1 MKSLVLTVG
10 IFAVF
15 SSIADA
21 ALNGKRNGRFFL
33 VSTSTST
40 LTTTTICYVAVTS
53 PTTCGRKKRSIDGT
67 EIEDLEIDP
76 NRISPSA
83 LENEEEDDELISS
96 SMKDEEIKP
105 RDPRFLLFWATS
117 TTTST
122 SYSSTSTLATLDCTP
137 TSYSLSAC
145 G

>member
-1 MKSLVLTVG
+1 MGYISLLVTESTPSDMKSLVLTVG

-67 EIEDLEIDP
+67 EIEDLE
-76 NRISPSA
+76 
-83 LENEEEDDELISS
+83 
-96 SMKDEEIKP
+96 

-117 TTTST
+117 TTTTT

-137 TSYSLSAC
+137 T
-145 G
+145 

>member
-1 MKSLVLTVG
+1 MH
-10 IFAVF
+10 
-15 SSIADA
+15 
-21 ALNGKRNGRFFL
+21 NFFF
-33 VSTSTST
+33 
-40 LTTTTICYVAVTS
+40 
-53 PTTCGRKKRSIDGT
+53 
-67 EIEDLEIDP
+67 EDLEIDP